1 MGWLP
6 RKLPLAVCVGA
17 LALAGC
23 AAPYLPMRAKVD
35 GIVIHGEMN
44 DALAGEMARAGAQ
57 TVRDICATLDLAV
70 PAQPV
75 DLHAFEWSWQRLRF
89 LLARCPSHTFARAA
103 CFTSG
108 DDIVI
113 AMTRESDHD
122 ELLRIVRHETTH
134 YVLDVYYVTLPP
146 WVQEGLARYFEL
158 GPPYGVANPDA
169 LDRVLSE
176 ARAGKGGALDDL
188 VRTPFGDGLSR
199 RDYARSWALVGCIL
213 KDLPDG
219 PARLRRYMER
229 VIPQRDAA
237 AQFEEAFGA
246 SPSGMASAWRA
257 YILRLAP
264 PER

>member
-1 MGWLP
+1 MTWLL
-6 RKLPLAVCVGA
+6 RKLTLTVCLGA
-17 LALAGC
+17 LAAAGC
-23 AAPYLPMRAKVD
+23 AAPVLPVRAQVD
-35 GIVIHGEMN
+35 GIVVHGEM
-44 DALAGEMARAGAQ
+44 DGSQAGEMARAGAE
-57 TVRDICATLDLAV
+57 TVRDICATLGLAL
-70 PAQPV
+70 PTQPV

-89 LLARCPSHTFARAA
+89 LLARCPSQTFARAA
-103 CFTSG
+103 CFSSG
-108 DDIVI
+108 DDITI
-113 AMTRESDHD
+113 AMTRESDRQ
-122 ELLRIVRHETTH
+122 ELLRLVRHETTH
-134 YVLDVYYVTLPP
+134 YVLDVYYVALPP

-158 GPPYGVANPDA
+158 GPPYGAANPDA

-188 VRTPFGDGLSR
+188 VRTPFGEGLSR

-229 VIPQRDAA
+229 VMPQQDAA
-237 AQFEEAFGA
+237 AQFQEAFGA
-246 SPSGMASAWRA
+246 PPSGMTAAWRA